1 MEDGAIVELYWQRDE
16 QAITETDKAHGGK
29 LYGLSFRIVGIRE
42 DAEESVSD
50 TYMKAW
56 TSIPPQRPNYL
67 FAYLAK
73 ICRCLCFDRLDRQNA
88 AKRKADV
95 VTLTAEMERVIPDRS
110 RERDMEDR
118 ELGELLSRFLRTLP
132 EESMV
137 IFMRRY
143 WYMDSIQEIA
153 ARCGVGES
161 KVKTQLFRTRNKLR
175 SFLEMEGITV

>member
-1 MEDGAIVELYWQRDE
+1 MDDGEIVKLYWQRDE

-50 TYMKAW
+50 TYMRAW
-56 TSIPPQRPNYL
+56 TSIPPQRPTYL

-73 ICRCLCFDRLDRQNA
+73 ICRCLCFDRLDRLNA

-95 VTLTAEMERVIPDRS
+95 VTLTAEMESVIPDRS
-110 RERDMEDR
+110 QERDMEDR
-118 ELGELLSRFLRTLP
+118 ELGQLLSRFLRTLP